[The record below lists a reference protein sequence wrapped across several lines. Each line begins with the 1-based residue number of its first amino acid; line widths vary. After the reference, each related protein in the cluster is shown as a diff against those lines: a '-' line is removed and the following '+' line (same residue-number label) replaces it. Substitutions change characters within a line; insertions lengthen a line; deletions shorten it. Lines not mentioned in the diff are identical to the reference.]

1 MNAKNILAFVAV
13 ALTGALGIGSPAL
26 GAATA
31 PTDVT
36 IKGDEGD
43 YLGKVTSPEKYCLKD
58 RQVTVY
64 KQVGSQPDR
73 GEDRK
78 IGTDLTD
85 NQGKWSAGNTGY
97 KKGRFY
103 AYVKRASLVARVAY
117 DACDNARSD
126 VISR

>member
-1 MNAKNILAFVAV
+1 MNAKKILAIAAV
-13 ALTGALGIGSPAL
+13 ALTGALGIGATAL

-36 IKGDEGD
+36 ITGDEGD
-43 YLGKVTSPEKYCLKD
+43 YHGKVTSPEKYCLKD

-73 GEDRK
+73 ADDRK

-85 NQGKWSAGNTGY
+85 NKGQWSAGNTGY
-97 KKGRFY
+97 KKGKFY
-103 AYVKRASLVARVAY
+103 AYVKRASLVAKVAY